1 MDWLDDLHEGVV
13 LFEEGVVTY
22 VNAAAADI
30 LHVDAEWA
38 LGRPLIAVA
47 RDHRIEAVAH
57 SGSATEL
64 DVRGR
69 RLHVEPIR
77 GGLSLQDVTRIHRR
91 DQEARELLAVLSHEL
106 RTPVTTI
113 QSALEALQDDD
124 LPGSLRDRFLQRAE
138 QEVQRLRRL
147 LADLTVDVSPPR
159 ARSVL
164 VPDVLDR
171 AEALLAPLM
180 EDRSVEVVRAGPP
193 LTVWMDP
200 DKMLQIVLNLL
211 ENAIIHGPRG
221 EAVLLD
227 VRTSSGG
234 ERVEL
239 EVVDRGEPLPAD
251 GFDAMFVPHRR
262 GEAAAAPGAGL
273 GLYIVRSI
281 AERSGGRAWGRPT
294 DDGNAFG
301 VAVPAAGQTQAP
313 AFSAASD
320 ES

>member
-1 MDWLDDLHEGVV
+1 MDWLDDLTEGVV
-13 LFEEGVVTY
+13 LFDEGVVTY

-30 LHVDAEWA
+30 LHVDAQWA
-38 LGRPLIAVA
+38 RGRPLIAVA
-47 RDHRIEAVAH
+47 RDHRIEAAAH

-77 GGLSLQDVTRIHRR
+77 GGISLQDVSRIHRR

-113 QSALEALQDDD
+113 QSALEALQDDA
-124 LPGSLRDRFLQRAE
+124 LSESLRDRFLHRAE

-147 LADLTVDVSPPR
+147 LEDLTVDVSPPR
-159 ARSVL
+159 ARSVP

-171 AEALLAPLM
+171 AEALLAPLVQ
-180 EDRSVEVVRAGPP
+180 ERSIEVVRSGPP

-211 ENAIIHGPRG
+211 ENAIVHGPSG
-221 EAVLLD
+221 EAVLLE
-227 VRTSSGG
+227 VRKSPGG
-234 ERVEL
+234 ELVHL
-239 EVVDRGEPLPAD
+239 EVVDRGKPLPEDAFD
-251 GFDAMFVPHRR
+251 GLFVPHRR
-262 GEAAAAPGAGL
+262 GEASAAPGAGL

-294 DDGNAFG
+294 EDGNAFG
-301 VAVPAAGQTQAP
+301 VAVPAAGHGQP
-313 AFSAASD
+313 SAFSAASKA
-320 ES
+320 S